1 VKILST
7 KDTPAS
13 EWGPSGLVVTAPSY
27 SEGKYC
33 TMYYETNDVEMD
45 LFEEWTKWYDPPL
58 KDTLWNLVKDL
69 SL

>member
-45 LFEEWTKWYDPPL
+45 LFEE
-58 KDTLWNLVKDL
+58 
-69 SL
+69 